1 VPVFQGVKTG
11 NYWSN
16 LRAFREGVAASCN
29 ETLLFTQ
36 AGHLIS
42 ACMANVF
49 SVTQGRVQTPDLST
63 GARSGVVREWVM
75 RRVQVEETLI
85 ARAGIATAEELFL
98 TSSWL
103 GVMPVASV
111 DGRQLKERKAGA
123 QLLEEYRNNVERR

>member
-1 VPVFQGVKTG
+1 
-11 NYWSN
+11 
-16 LRAFREGVAASCN
+16 
-29 ETLLFTQ
+29 
-36 AGHLIS
+36 
-42 ACMANVF
+42 MANVF